1 MRLSLLP
8 VSPVVD
14 LQPGEDGA
22 AGDQG
27 ARQDA
32 EPSQVGGEQ
41 LPDGVLKHG
50 ELDTAVQSG
59 SYLSGPD
66 EADSQLGRRLLTPAW
81 QVILRLT
88 SRIST

>member
-32 EPSQVGGEQ
+32 EPGQVGGEQ
-41 LPDGVLKHG
+41 LPD
-50 ELDTAVQSG
+50 
-59 SYLSGPD
+59 
-66 EADSQLGRRLLTPAW
+66 
-81 QVILRLT
+81 
-88 SRIST
+88 